1 MCIRDR
7 SEYAPFTRRV
17 LEQLPDL
24 KIIANSAMGVD
35 NIALDAAKELGI
47 AVTNVPDYCF
57 DEVAEHAMALILSTL
72 RNIPGYNEKVRKLS
86 LIHIYLTSGFAFLTD
101 FDHVPKFLL
110 YCTGKCCIIST

>member
-1 MCIRDR
+1 MTWKSSTCPRMR
-7 SEYAPFTRRV
+7 RWSAPRRV

-35 NIALDAAKELGI
+35 NIDLDAAKELGI

-72 RNIPGYNEKVRKLS
+72 RNIPGYN
-86 LIHIYLTSGFAFLTD
+86 
-101 FDHVPKFLL
+101 
-110 YCTGKCCIIST
+110 